1 MRKHLQFGDDR
12 VNFVETDGP
21 GFESFRIAVL
31 SEGSG
36 VTFVVTEK
44 EVFAWLEGPRIKL
57 IIGSALNLSPLAR
70 LLRPDQLLPLVS
82 FPVFITRKEMLTLE
96 NEILLK
102 GL

>member
-1 MRKHLQFGDDR
+1 M
-12 VNFVETDGP
+12 NFVEADGP

-44 EVFAWLEGPRIKL
+44 EVFARLEGPRIKL

-70 LLRPDQLLPLVS
+70 LLLPNQRVPLIAV
-82 FPVFITRKEMLTLE
+82 PVFITGKEVLRFLFRVLVEERKIDY
-96 NEILLK
+96 NYLK
-102 GL
+102 KGE